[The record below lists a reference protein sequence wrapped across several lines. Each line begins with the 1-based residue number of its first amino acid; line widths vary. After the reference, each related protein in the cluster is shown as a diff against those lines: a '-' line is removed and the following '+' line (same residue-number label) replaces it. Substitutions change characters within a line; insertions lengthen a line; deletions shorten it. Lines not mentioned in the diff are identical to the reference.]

1 MDRLHMVKTFAEPK
15 PLDYPDGSILFDVRY
30 TRKPSEEFEVVY
42 WDPITQRLEVKYE
55 KPIIDIWFL
64 KKECRTNQY
73 QIAQA
78 KIEDC
83 YPVYCRPSQ
92 ISNVIAQ
99 EVGGAWAEVFENM
112 LPNYGTYEIRK
123 KMCECPWVFKAD
135 FKEDV
140 YFRLRWINQYGK
152 DFDISK
158 VKVGYLD
165 IEVDT
170 LDRSIDPRDYTS
182 APQPINAVSL
192 ILDEQKI
199 CALFV
204 LGPRD
209 PSQLDKRYHGLLTRQ
224 KNEYEWLCNNQ
235 EEFKRMIIEED
246 KDNKQYLEGFEIRLH
261 LFPFDQEIYMI
272 KMIFD
277 YINKYR
283 PWFCLSWNAPF
294 DDNYLMNRIKWLGYD
309 PMEFFIPKEFK
320 TRSLYFSEDK
330 NPKAA
335 IGDSK
340 DFFYC
345 SGYTQYL
352 CQERLYAATRKS
364 QQKPRSY
371 SLNYVGKTVAKIVKL
386 TDAKSSSFR
395 EFAYTDFIK
404 FLLYNVRDTVVQKAV
419 EQNCGDCGSF
429 ASRSY
434 TFCTQ
439 FSKCFQET
447 HIVRNS
453 REYYFEKERYVQ
465 SCRLLVPDGID
476 TGYEGAYVADPWL
489 NNPTGLIINGKRKN
503 NIIYGA
509 LDADAASYYPSTKMG
524 ENQDPM
530 SLEYKVIID
539 NERVWLNGSHN
550 NKSFNQE
557 YTWVSEGKNGKEK
570 TIHKKDLSGPIV
582 NSYKNGNVAST
593 MYNWFNAPSITDV
606 FAHLDANLS

>member
-1 MDRLHMVKTFAEPK
+1 MQKLPKTYSTPK
-15 PLDYPDGSILFDVRY
+15 PLDYPEGSILFDVRY
-30 TRKPSEEFEVVY
+30 VRNPSEEFEVVY
-42 WDPITQRLEVKYE
+42 WDPITNRLEVKYE

-73 QIAQA
+73 QIAQV
-78 KIEDC
+78 KLGDC
-83 YPVYCRPSQ
+83 YPVYCKPSQ
-92 ISNVIAQ
+92 IASVIAN
-99 EVGGAWAEVFENM
+99 EIGGEWEQLFNNM
-112 LPNYGTYEIRK
+112 KDGYRMYDIRR

-140 YFRLRWINQYGK
+140 YFRLRWLNQYGK

-158 VKVGYLD
+158 VKVAYLD
-165 IEVDT
+165 IEVDV
-170 LDRSIDPRDYTS
+170 LDRPINPRDYQN

-199 CALFV
+199 AALFV

-209 PSQLDKRYHGLLTRQ
+209 ESQIDKKFHPLLLKQ
-224 KNEYEWLCNNQ
+224 KEAYDWLINHKD
-235 EEFKRMIIEED
+235 EFRSKIIDTD
-246 KDNKQYLEGFEIRLH
+246 KDNKQYLEGYDIRVH
-261 LFPFDQEIYMI
+261 IFPFEQEIYMI
-272 KMIFD
+272 KTIFD

-309 PMEFFIPKEFK
+309 PLEFFIPKEFK
-320 TRSLYFSEDK
+320 TKTLYFSEDK
-330 NPKAA
+330 NPNAA
-335 IGDSK
+335 VADSK

-345 SGYTQYL
+345 SSYTQYL
-352 CQERLYAATRKS
+352 CQERLWAATRKS

-371 SLNYVGKTVAKIVKL
+371 SLNYVGKTTAKIVKL
-386 TDAKSSSFR
+386 SDTKSGTFR
-395 EFAYTDFIK
+395 EFAYTDFIN
-404 FLLYNVRDTVVQKAV
+404 FLLYNMRDTVVQKAV
-419 EQNCGDCGSF
+419 EYNCGDCGSF

-447 HIVRNS
+447 HIVRDS
-453 REYYFEKERYVQ
+453 REYYFEKEQYIQ

-476 TGYEGAYVADPWL
+476 TAYEGAFVADPAL
-489 NNPTGLIINGKRKN
+489 NNNTGLIINGKRTNKV
-503 NIIYGA
+503 IYGA

-530 SLEYKVIID
+530 SLLYKVIID
-539 NERVWLNGSHN
+539 NESVWLDGSHK

-557 YTWVSEGKNGKEK
+557 YVWFDSHNNP
-570 TIHKKDLSGPIV
+570 HKKDLSGPII
-582 NSYKNGNVAST
+582 NSYKNGNIAST
-593 MYNWFNAPSITDV
+593 MYNWFNAPSITDI
-606 FAHLDANLS
+606 FAYLDANL